1 MIKKIVSILYLATL
15 LVMVLCVP
23 MSAIM
28 LICKLCEATP
38 LSWIGCC
45 VPLLI
50 AIASLPILIITKLL
64 LLDVREGK

>member
-28 LICKLCEATP
+28 LICKL
-38 LSWIGCC
+38 
-45 VPLLI
+45 
-50 AIASLPILIITKLL
+50 
-64 LLDVREGK
+64 